1 MSPFYSPATGTVP
14 CAALWYDAR
23 ALGQP
28 IWRFGA
34 PAGQHDGWKPCPSAA
49 TELVEVDGAS
59 RLVCADHARQ
69 TRAATAAGLAGR
81 LRWRQSPGG
90 SS

>member
-1 MSPFYSPATGTVP
+1 MSAAYSPATGTVP
-14 CAALWYDAR
+14 CVAMWYDAR
-23 ALGQP
+23 ALGRP

-34 PAGQHDGWKPCPSAA
+34 PAGHHDGWKPCPAA
-49 TELVEVDGAS
+49 GSELVQVDGTA

-69 TRAATAAGLAGR
+69 TRALAAAGLAGR

-90 SS
+90 TQ

>member
-1 MSPFYSPATGTVP
+1 MSVSYSVALGAVP

-23 ALGQP
+23 AYGRP

-34 PAGQHDGWKPCPSAA
+34 PAGHHDGWKPCTAA
-49 TELVEVDGAS
+49 GTDLVEVDGAS

-69 TRAATAAGLAGR
+69 TRAAAAAGLADR
-81 LRWRQSPGG
+81 LRWRQ
-90 SS
+90 

>member
-1 MSPFYSPATGTVP
+1 MSRPASTALLAVP
-14 CAALWYDAR
+14 CAAMWYDAR
-23 ALGQP
+23 AYSRP

-69 TRAATAAGLAGR
+69 TRAAAAAGLAGR
-81 LRWRQSPGG
+81 LRWRP
-90 SS
+90 